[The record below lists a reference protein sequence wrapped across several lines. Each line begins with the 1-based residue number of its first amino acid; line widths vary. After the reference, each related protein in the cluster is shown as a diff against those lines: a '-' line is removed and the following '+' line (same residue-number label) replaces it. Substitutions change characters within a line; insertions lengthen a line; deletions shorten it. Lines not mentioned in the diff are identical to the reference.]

1 MKLFLSKPVSVCM
14 VSITERKDWRK
25 EAVYSEENNVDNFNI
40 IKIILI
46 TFWYW
51 IFLKLLFMSIL
62 LSRKLVHLVI
72 SNSEKKILAILV
84 KKMY

>member
-62 LSRKLVHLVI
+62 LTRKLVHSVI

>member
-1 MKLFLSKPVSVCM
+1 MKLFLSKLVSVCM
-14 VSITERKDWRK
+14 VSITERKRWRK
-25 EAVYSEENNVDNFNI
+25 EAVYSEENNFDNFNI

-62 LSRKLVHLVI
+62 LS
-72 SNSEKKILAILV
+72 
-84 KKMY
+84 

>member
-62 LSRKLVHLVI
+62 LSRKLVHSVI

>member
-1 MKLFLSKPVSVCM
+1 MKLFLSKLVSVCM
-14 VSITERKDWRK
+14 VSITERKRWRK

-62 LSRKLVHLVI
+62 LSRKLVHSVI